1 MSIAPHESV
10 PALFKAHAMSVIL
23 FARELR
29 QTVDDMFK
37 PYGMSS
43 SRWMALAILRDAP
56 EPLSQKELALRMDI
70 EGATLVRII
79 DALER
84 DGWVRR
90 EVSPYDRRIKLV
102 SMQPKAEEF
111 ATIFSDAMRR
121 LDKALYHGVTTGQV
135 LGSITFLEG
144 LRSSLQSFSEDL
156 RDEADASAGS

>member
-1 MSIAPHESV
+1 MDTCPPTINGIP
-10 PALFKAHAMSVIL
+10 LFKAHAMNAIL

-29 QTVDDMFK
+29 QTMDEMFK

-43 SRWMALAILRDAP
+43 SRWMALAILKDAL

-90 EVSPYDRRIKLV
+90 AVSPLDRRIKLV
-102 SMQPKAEEF
+102 SMEPKAQEF
-111 ATIFSDAMRR
+111 VRVFMDAMQR
-121 LDKALYHGVTTGQV
+121 LNKALYGGIPEARVRDSV
-135 LGSITFLEG
+135 ALLES
-144 LRSSLQSFSEDL
+144 LRCNLQSFSEDL
-156 RDEADASAGS
+156 REDAPA